1 MLRKILFLVLMLGAG
16 QVFADVTV
24 VDVPGEA
31 STTFT
36 HIGLAKN
43 STFTDTWSLNVTD
56 KATTS
61 AGAVS
66 LSLAKTFGI
75 TNFVLAIYDYATSSY
90 LSVVQTESSDAGTY
104 WSFTIPSSGLYD
116 LLISGTISGNNG
128 GSYVAGIVTA
138 AIPEPGVY
146 LLILVGLV
154 GLFISKRQRSTRIPT
169 MMQAA

>member
-31 STTFT
+31 STTFA
-36 HIGLAKN
+36 HIGAAQG
-43 STFTDTWSLNVTD
+43 STFTDTWSLDVTD
-56 KATTS
+56 KAAAI

-66 LSLAKTFGI
+66 LSLAKTYGI
-75 TNFVLAIYDYATSSY
+75 TDFALSVFDVATSTY
-90 LSVVQTESSDAGTY
+90 LAVTELVTDSGTY

-116 LLISGTISGNNG
+116 LLISGTISGSSG
-128 GSYVAGIVTA
+128 GAYVAGIVTA